1 MLLKHFFTEKIAHNS
16 YLIGGKTTCAIIDPS
31 RYIDHYL
38 ETADAEGMKITHI
51 LETHLHADFVS
62 GHMDLADETGAT
74 IYAPAAGE
82 CTFPH
87 VPLSAGDTFQIGN
100 MEFHVLETPGHTPD
114 SLIYVVT
121 DGSRGDTPVAAFTG
135 DTLFVGD
142 VGRPDLFPGRAHELA
157 RTLYENLH
165 TKVMTLPP
173 ECLIFPAHG
182 AGSLCGKTIGKMWFS
197 TIGYENTCNTAL
209 NIRDPEDFIQSLTV
223 DMPPAP
229 DHFARCSEINRQG
242 PASIKNLP
250 PLIAMKPAEFYE
262 RMFNPDTI
270 VVSIQSYTTFGG
282 QHIPNSYHLDMSDNF
297 PTYAGWVLPS
307 DKDILLVADSPE
319 QAHEAV
325 IQLRQVGLDQTKGY
339 LRGSTHAWAFAGYA
353 TSHIPQLSPTETH
366 AKIQDPDTVLLDVRT
381 KEEYEARHIPG
392 AVNIL
397 AMDLRTRA
405 GELNPDEPTIAM
417 CGSGRRSSLACS
429 ILKQQG
435 FSDIYNAAGGINGYI
450 AAGFLSK

>member
-157 RTLYENLH
+157 RTLYR
-165 TKVMTLPP
+165 T
-173 ECLIFPAHG
+173 
-182 AGSLCGKTIGKMWFS
+182 S
-197 TIGYENTCNTAL
+197 T
-209 NIRDPEDFIQSLTV
+209 Q
-223 DMPPAP
+223 
-229 DHFARCSEINRQG
+229 
-242 PASIKNLP
+242 
-250 PLIAMKPAEFYE
+250 
-262 RMFNPDTI
+262 
-270 VVSIQSYTTFGG
+270 
-282 QHIPNSYHLDMSDNF
+282 
-297 PTYAGWVLPS
+297 
-307 DKDILLVADSPE
+307 
-319 QAHEAV
+319 
-325 IQLRQVGLDQTKGY
+325 
-339 LRGSTHAWAFAGYA
+339 
-353 TSHIPQLSPTETH
+353 
-366 AKIQDPDTVLLDVRT
+366 
-381 KEEYEARHIPG
+381 
-392 AVNIL
+392 
-397 AMDLRTRA
+397 
-405 GELNPDEPTIAM
+405 
-417 CGSGRRSSLACS
+417 RS
-429 ILKQQG
+429 
-435 FSDIYNAAGGINGYI
+435 
-450 AAGFLSK
+450 